1 MRLNDVYCNFTD
13 DAEVSIRYGK
23 AVKFSVTTFTA
34 CFPGRLVIAFF
45 CVSNTDEPSS
55 QVYCFIDSTTCTNV

>member
-23 AVKFSVTTFTA
+23 AVEFSVTTFTV
-34 CFPGRLVIAFF
+34 CFPAAACYSIF

-55 QVYCFIDSTTCTNV
+55 QVYCFIDSTT